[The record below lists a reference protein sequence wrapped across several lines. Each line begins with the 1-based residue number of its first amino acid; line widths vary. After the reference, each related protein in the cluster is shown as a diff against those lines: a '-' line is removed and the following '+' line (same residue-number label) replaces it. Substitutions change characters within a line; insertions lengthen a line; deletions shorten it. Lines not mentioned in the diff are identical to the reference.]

1 MNWSTVIQLIITY
14 GIDQA
19 FAVWAI
25 ARQHG
30 EPDEAAW
37 EKLRALSLK
46 TYDEYIREAQE
57 RLRAKQELP
66 PDATKPDV

>member
-1 MNWSTVIQLIITY
+1 MNWHCIVALILKV
-14 GIDQA
+14 GVEQA
-19 FAVWAI
+19 FSIWKIV
-25 ARQHG
+25 QEHG

-46 TYDEYIREAQE
+46 TYDEYISDAK
-57 RLRAKQELP
+57 LRASRTIL

>member
-1 MNWSTVIQLIITY
+1 MNWQTIIQLIITY

-19 FAVWAI
+19 YKIWEI
-25 ARQHG
+25 AKSG

-46 TYDEYIREAQE
+46 DYDTYIAEAKA
-57 RLRAKQELP
+57 RAGKLP
-66 PDATKPDV
+66 PA

>member
-1 MNWSTVIQLIITY
+1 MNWSTVVQLIITY

-19 FAVWAI
+19 FKVWEI

-30 EPDEAAW
+30 EPDEASW

-46 TYDEYIREAQE
+46 SYDEYIAAARE
-57 RLRAKQELP
+57 RALSLP
-66 PDATKPDV
+66 PPVDATKPDV

>member
-1 MNWSTVIQLIITY
+1 MGWETIARLIITY

-19 FAVWAI
+19 YKIWQI
-25 ARQHG
+25 ARSG

-46 TYDEYIREAQE
+46 SYDDYIAEAKARAQE
-57 RLRAKQELP
+57 RFNSRVPETP
-66 PDATKPDV
+66 PAA